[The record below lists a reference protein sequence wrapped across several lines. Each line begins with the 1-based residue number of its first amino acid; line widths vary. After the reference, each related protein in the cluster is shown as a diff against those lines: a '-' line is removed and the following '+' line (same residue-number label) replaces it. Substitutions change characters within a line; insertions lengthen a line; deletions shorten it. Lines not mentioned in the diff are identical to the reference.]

1 MSRVEADVFLR
12 SLGAEVRTTAGGYT
26 RYTFS
31 DSSEVWLR
39 PNGEVVRLPQRAYDS
54 QGQRINKGM
63 RLDENGVLTALHT
76 TRGTRGRLT
85 MDYQALALGAAASV
99 VTAVTV
105 DKDQHTI
112 MISCLYDPQ
121 DVQMPYT
128 LYFKQCELLA
138 WQTFKAL
145 PDLQQLD
152 AELIG
157 ISLGP
162 SGAQQLAVL
171 TTDVFEL
178 SFVYGSFS
186 LQTPT
191 SASYSIRT

>member
-1 MSRVEADVFLR
+1 
-12 SLGAEVRTTAGGYT
+12 
-26 RYTFS
+26 
-31 DSSEVWLR
+31 
-39 PNGEVVRLPQRAYDS
+39 
-54 QGQRINKGM
+54 
-63 RLDENGVLTALHT
+63 
-76 TRGTRGRLT
+76 
-85 MDYQALALGAAASV
+85 MDYQALGLGAAASV

-121 DVQMPYT
+121 DAQMPYT
-128 LYFKQCELLA
+128 LCFEQCEHIA
-138 WQTFKAL
+138 WQTFNAL

-152 AELIG
+152 AELID

-162 SGAQQLAVL
+162 RGAQQMAVL

-178 SFVYGSFS
+178 SFVYGDFS

-191 SASYSIRT
+191 SASYSTRT

>member
-1 MSRVEADVFLR
+1 MNYQT
-12 SLGAEVRTTAGGYT
+12 LG
-26 RYTFS
+26 
-31 DSSEVWLR
+31 
-39 PNGEVVRLPQRAYDS
+39 
-54 QGQRINKGM
+54 
-63 RLDENGVLTALHT
+63 
-76 TRGTRGRLT
+76 
-85 MDYQALALGAAASV
+85 LGAAASV

-128 LYFKQCELLA
+128 LCFKQCEHIA
-138 WQTFKAL
+138 WQTFKAF

-152 AELIG
+152 AELID

-162 SGAQQLAVL
+162 RGAQQLAVL

-178 SFVYGSFS
+178 SFVYRGFS

-191 SASYSIRT
+191 SASYSTCT